1 MQQESNRPRR
11 IGHLLQRELADL
23 LRREVKDPRVHNVT
37 LTGIDM
43 SRDLAS
49 AKVFF
54 TCLDPM
60 ADVKVMEEALNG
72 VSGFLRH
79 ALRDRVDLR
88 GIPKLRFVHDASM
101 ERGARINELLA
112 RTRTAPGNGDD
123 SER

>member
-1 MQQESNRPRR
+1 MQQDSSRPRR

-23 LRREVKDPRVHNVT
+23 IRREVKDPRVHDVT
-37 LTGIDM
+37 LTGVDM

-54 TCLDPM
+54 TCLDPK
-60 ADVKVMEEALNG
+60 ADVKALEKALNG
-72 VSGFLRH
+72 VAGFLRH

-88 GIPKLRFVHDASM
+88 GIPKLRFVHDAST

-112 RTRTAPGNGDD
+112 RTRGASGDTD
-123 SER
+123 ENE